1 MKDECKDH
9 VARSKQLQ
17 YFHGGLRLSPAKT
30 LKVKRLEVSAT
41 IPTKSNSSDAG
52 WDLYALKPRY
62 IQPGQRVLIK
72 TGVSLEIPDGFV
84 GLIWPRSGLAVKS
97 GIDVFAGV
105 VDAGYRGD
113 VGVCLYNSS
122 ERQFEVQAG
131 DRIAQ
136 IIFQPVSQFQLL
148 ESTSLDDSDRGV
160 DGFGS
165 TGK

>member
-1 MKDECKDH
+1 M
-9 VARSKQLQ
+9 
-17 YFHGGLRLSPAKT
+17 
-30 LKVKRLEVSAT
+30 
-41 IPTKSNSSDAG
+41 
-52 WDLYALKPRY
+52 
-62 IQPGQRVLIK
+62 
-72 TGVSLEIPDGFV
+72 